1 MGLGSLFKLP
11 QYNVFD
17 YKPRFFDPDK
27 EHRREMLNEMRKAQG
42 KEPVGEDGQPK
53 KPGAMIK
60 GGFRPKMPR
69 KSYSKRNSSIRV
81 LVIALILGL
90 LAYLILAADLTPL
103 VKIFV
108 KECRI

>member
-27 EHRREMLNEMRKAQG
+27 EHRRELLNEMRKARG
-42 KEPVGEDGQPK
+42 KEPVGEDGEPK
-53 KPGAMIK
+53 KPGATIK

-69 KSYSKRNSSIRV
+69 KSYSKRNSTIRV
-81 LVIALILGL
+81 LAIALALGFI
-90 LAYLILAADLTPL
+90 AYLILVADFTPL
-103 VKIFV
+103 VKLFA
-108 KECRI
+108 K